1 MDNST
6 TPLELHRLKMA
17 LIRVNRTFAD
27 KEILPATSIVDDLGI
42 DSLRFVDLTIAIE
55 DEFCIQQFPMQ
66 DWYDAEMLLS
76 SRRFTVQSLLD
87 VCASCVAKALV
98 TAAQRGPG

>member
-1 MDNST
+1 MGNSMT
-6 TPLELHRLKMA
+6 SLELHKLKTA
-17 LIRVNRTFAD
+17 LIRVNGTFAD

-42 DSLRFVDLTIAIE
+42 DSIRFVDLTIAIE
-55 DEFCIQQFPMQ
+55 DEFCIPQFPMQ

-87 VCASCVAKALV
+87 ICASCVAKSLG